1 MFMYECLYLQ
11 KKVQT
16 LPNTIYGH
24 GWQSSG
30 SKKDFVGFLYLN
42 ISSNSCEDTLVVW
55 LNYSVYVQNKKNRV
69 VRFLHFSIQARSRS
83 KYGRWS
89 YGKQGLHFNI
99 YLCLP
104 PY

>member
-1 MFMYECLYLQ
+1 MFMYECLYLYLQ

-24 GWQSSG
+24 GWLSTG

-42 ISSNSCEDTLVVW
+42 ISSNSCGDTLVVW

-89 YGKQGLHFNI
+89 YGK
-99 YLCLP
+99 
-104 PY
+104 